1 MKRIYSTV
9 TICTLLV
16 LFTGFLPDVLAQEN
30 KIDNPDIR
38 IEVNGLACPFCAY
51 GIEKRL
57 LKIESIEQ
65 LSVNLK
71 EGTIDLKLKKKAVLS
86 EEKIKKAVVE
96 AGFEVQRVTYLNKK
110 TKPKIDSDA

>member
-1 MKRIYSTV
+1 MKRLSVAV
-9 TICTLLV
+9 TIWTLLL

-38 IEVNGLACPFCAY
+38 IEVNGLACPFCAH

-57 LKIESIEQ
+57 LRIESIDQ
-65 LSVNLK
+65 LSINLK

-86 EEKIKKAVVE
+86 EEKINKAVVE
-96 AGFEVQRVTYLNKK
+96 AGFKVQRVAYLNKNS
-110 TKPKIDSDA
+110 KPKTDSDA